1 MHCVVGSGPS
11 GIACAK
17 ALLDQGLAVHM
28 IDAGVKLEPSRAQ
41 VVAQLGA
48 SAPPDWDPKLVAL
61 LQEKMTASATG
72 LPQKLVY
79 GSDFPYRD
87 GEELLSC
94 TFDGVGLRPSLAQG
108 GLSNV
113 WGAAMMPHLDSD
125 LGDWPVKTAQ
135 LARHYSAVLKLTGI
149 AARQDDLAA
158 MFPLYSDE
166 PRTLK
171 SSRQAQAILDR
182 MNRNRA
188 ALNRCGIH
196 FGVARLAVR
205 TQSTSADQGCIYCG
219 MCMHGC
225 PYGYIYNSAATLQE
239 LGQNPRFTYQGD
251 TLVTSLAEQSDE
263 VTIHVRNRLSGA
275 EQTIPATRVY
285 LAGGVIPTT
294 KLLLESRRDY
304 DRTLWMKDSQY
315 FLIPLLFARRQPDV
329 HQEALHTL
337 SQLFLEMLDPAIS
350 PRAIHLQI
358 YTYSNLIRDAVRHA
372 LSRFKLHSDF
382 FAAPLEERL
391 VVAQG
396 FLHSEDSSRISVT
409 LRPPPGGRLELKAEI
424 SPRPRAI
431 VRRVVR
437 KLLRNSRRLGVMPV
451 LPMVHV
457 AEPGRSFHGGG
468 TFPMRERPGPFE
480 SDLLGRPHGWRR
492 VHAVDAT
499 ILPSIPGTTITFAV
513 MANAHRIGWESA
525 SLT

>member
-17 ALLDQGLAVHM
+17 ALLDQGLAVQM
-28 IDAGVKLEPSRAQ
+28 IDAGAKLEPARAR
-41 VVAQLGA
+41 VVAQLAA
-48 SAPPDWDPKLVAL
+48 SAPSGWDPKLIAQ
-61 LQEKMTASATG
+61 LQETLTAGPKG

-87 GEELLSC
+87 GGELLSC

-125 LGDWPVKTAQ
+125 LGDWPIKTAQ
-135 LARHYSAVLKLTGI
+135 LARHYTAVLKFTGL
-149 AARQDDLAA
+149 AARRDGLAD
-158 MFPLYSDE
+158 MFPLYTDQ
-166 PRTLK
+166 PGALT
-171 SSRQAQAILDR
+171 SSRQAQVILDR
-182 MNRNRA
+182 MDRNRV
-188 ALNRCGIH
+188 ALNQSGIH
-196 FGVARLAVR
+196 YGVSRVAVR
-205 TQSTSADQGCIYCG
+205 AQSASSEQGCVYCG

-225 PYGYIYNSAATLQE
+225 PYGYIYNSAATLGE
-239 LGQNPRFTYQGD
+239 LRQNPKFTYQPD
-251 TLVTSLAEQSDE
+251 TIVTSLVEGSDE
-263 VTIHVRNRLSGA
+263 VTIRARDRVSGV
-275 EQTIPATRVY
+275 EKTIMASRVY

-294 KLLLESRRDY
+294 KLLLESRRDF

-315 FLIPLLFARRQPDV
+315 FLIPLLFARRQRNV
-329 HQEALHTL
+329 RQEALHTL
-337 SQLFLEMLDPAIS
+337 SQLFLEVLDPAIS
-350 PRAIHLQI
+350 PRMVHLQI
-358 YTYSNLIRDAVRHA
+358 YTYSNLVRDAVRHA
-372 LSRFKLHSDF
+372 LSRFGLRSDF
-382 FAAPLEERL
+382 FAAVLEERL

-396 FLHSEDSSRISVT
+396 FLHSDDSSRISVT

-424 SPRPRAI
+424 NPRARST
-431 VRRVVR
+431 VRKVAR
-437 KLLRNSRRLGVMPV
+437 KLLRNSRRLGVVPV

-457 AEPGRSFHGGG
+457 AEPGRSYHGGG
-468 TFPMRERPGPFE
+468 TFPMQEQPGPFE
-480 SDLLGRPHGWRR
+480 SDLLGRPHGWQR

-525 SLT
+525 ALT